1 MNELKTFLGS
11 LASRKFLLALLG
23 AIVTI
28 LNRKLGLDLTADELI
43 LINSILASFILIE
56 GYGDAQSRKMQSVNV
71 ENVEDVK
78 IQK

>member
-1 MNELKTFLGS
+1 MNELKNFLGS